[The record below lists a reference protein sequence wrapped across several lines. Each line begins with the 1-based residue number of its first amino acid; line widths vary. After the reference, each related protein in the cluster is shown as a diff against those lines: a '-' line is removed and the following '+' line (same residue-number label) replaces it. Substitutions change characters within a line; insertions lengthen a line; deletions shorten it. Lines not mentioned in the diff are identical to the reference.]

1 MVEFPTDHIDRH
13 DESREL
19 DAFDILFAVVAFLAS
34 AFSGYTTYLGFSYD
48 FPLLPALIMAIII
61 GLGLLAIN
69 FKLRQNRLDGVSV
82 APALIAFAL
91 FFVFSF
97 ISNTNAIYT
106 FFLKRDIVGETQ
118 VQALRDFDAGTTKIL
133 GALDRNEA
141 SVASAEIKSKLD
153 IARANLKRQI
163 TDPARPGLGPL
174 AQTHLAEVETIL
186 GTELTRLNPP
196 NTSAPMSEH
205 ERYAEQLDSLI
216 LDIYAKQTEGNKSA
230 AIADLR
236 EKIEKQR
243 GFYESLVM
251 KKEFQRHITNLMR
264 SDLESLNVA
273 AQELV
278 GYDEGVPS
286 INVTADDIGSF
297 QYTWRNFY
305 DGIKLPAII
314 LSILLSI
321 MLDIL
326 TPVLALLLYHR
337 KTEF

>member
-69 FKLRQNRLDGVSV
+69 FKLRHNRLDGVSV

-133 GALDRNEA
+133 ARIAHTVGAPPDT
-141 SVASAEIKSKLD
+141 VAK
-153 IARANLKRQI
+153 
-163 TDPARPGLGPL
+163 
-174 AQTHLAEVETIL
+174 V
-186 GTELTRLNPP
+186 
-196 NTSAPMSEH
+196 
-205 ERYAEQLDSLI
+205 
-216 LDIYAKQTEGNKSA
+216 
-230 AIADLR
+230 
-236 EKIEKQR
+236 
-243 GFYESLVM
+243 
-251 KKEFQRHITNLMR
+251 
-264 SDLESLNVA
+264 
-273 AQELV
+273 
-278 GYDEGVPS
+278 
-286 INVTADDIGSF
+286 
-297 QYTWRNFY
+297 
-305 DGIKLPAII
+305 
-314 LSILLSI
+314 
-321 MLDIL
+321 
-326 TPVLALLLYHR
+326 
-337 KTEF
+337 